1 MTAWATR
8 LLAAGAERLVRD
20 WAEAARLL
28 SGPCLMPAGTIGHRI
43 GEAALA
49 AGAVLV
55 VGLATGLALLFTL
68 VCAAPL
74 KRLAERVRNQTP

>member
-1 MTAWATR
+1 M
-8 LLAAGAERLVRD
+8 AGR
-20 WAEAARLL
+20 
-28 SGPCLMPAGTIGHRI
+28 TIGHRI

-55 VGLATGLALLFTL
+55 VGLVTGLTLIFTL

-74 KRLAERVRNQTP
+74 KRLADHIRDQTP

>member
-1 MTAWATR
+1 M
-8 LLAAGAERLVRD
+8 
-20 WAEAARLL
+20 AAR
-28 SGPCLMPAGTIGHRI
+28 TIGHRI

-55 VGLATGLALLFTL
+55 VGLATGLTLIFTL

-74 KRLAERVRNQTP
+74 KRLAERIRNQAP

>member
-1 MTAWATR
+1 M
-8 LLAAGAERLVRD
+8 AGGSLGR
-20 WAEAARLL
+20 
-28 SGPCLMPAGTIGHRI
+28 RI

-55 VGLATGLALLFTL
+55 VGLATGLTLVFTL

-74 KRLAERVRNQTP
+74 KRLAERIRDQAP

>member
-1 MTAWATR
+1 M
-8 LLAAGAERLVRD
+8 AGGSL
-20 WAEAARLL
+20 
-28 SGPCLMPAGTIGHRI
+28 GQRI

-55 VGLATGLALLFTL
+55 VFLATGLTLVFTL

-74 KRLAERVRNQTP
+74 KRLAERVRDQAP

>member
-1 MTAWATR
+1 M
-8 LLAAGAERLVRD
+8 AGGSL
-20 WAEAARLL
+20 
-28 SGPCLMPAGTIGHRI
+28 GHRI

-55 VGLATGLALLFTL
+55 VGLATGLTLVFTL

-74 KRLAERVRNQTP
+74 KRLAERVRNQAP